1 MTRSG
6 RSAYYR
12 LSLDIDEQ
20 LPLFSQPSDN
30 GSISERTELRYTFS
44 TSNSGGSEF
53 LPHQDDVNSGG
64 SEFLPHQDDVNS
76 GGSEFLP
83 HQDDVNSDDSEFST
97 FNSNVSNDPAWTELE
112 EIASIA
118 RKSSRLSREEH
129 SKIIIAL
136 CTRYPLSI
144 NELAYLINRDKDHL
158 RSILR
163 HLIKRGE
170 IQYFYPNQPNHPE
183 QKYIASL

>member
-44 TSNSGGSEF
+44 TS
-53 LPHQDDVNSGG
+53 NSGG